1 MKRSLII
8 VGLIIFIII
17 SSLFYLFKIQQAHKI
32 KLPDAIQEVYTIEIP
47 ASTFNFNITYD
58 INNLADYLN
67 KKINGSFLV
76 KEIFI
81 QENKKEKIKL
91 TLTKNE
97 NIIIKAKGKELVCIF
112 PVIVDVELKDSR
124 FGKLL
129 TGLVKPV
136 HTSMMI
142 TLSTP
147 VKIDKNWCIVTCF
160 KIKNYRWVVKPV
172 LQIGPFKKNIEERLN
187 EAIEENGPALT
198 KLLDSEI
205 YKAATLKPSLLTIW
219 HDLQEPIFISSIPS
233 NVWIKFI
240 CDDISGKIKTHP
252 THITCMT
259 AVHAK
264 MFIITDTTAAAKV
277 KFHSNPLPEFK
288 ILKEED
294 AVEKS
299 NVYIYAFSSFQEIN
313 EQLNTLLKGK
323 TFSAKGHA
331 VTIKKLY
338 AYSSTSGLSIIIIT
352 DNNDHLVISGNL
364 VYDVPTQTLKIENFD
379 FAFNPKHQLLNA
391 GVNLFHSQIRDSIAT
406 KLVVKFNTL
415 IQNAP
420 YIIHK
425 AIEKEKTGKVIDVNF
440 NNMQIKKCIIIM
452 GREKIHLIINV
463 AMDANLRLKKIQTGT
478 IIRINDKRK
487 NKANMYHVK
496 QNKF

>member
-8 VGLIIFIII
+8 VGLLIFITI
-17 SSLFYLFKIQQAHKI
+17 SSLFYLFKTHQANKL

-47 ASTFNFNITYD
+47 PSTFNFNITYD
-58 INNLADYLN
+58 IKNLADYLN

-76 KEIFI
+76 KELFI
-81 QENKKEKIKL
+81 QKEKKEKIKL
-91 TLTKNE
+91 TLTKSE
-97 NIIIKAKGKELVCIF
+97 KIIVKAKGKELVCMF
-112 PVIVDVELKDSR
+112 PVIVDVEIKDSR

-129 TGLVKPV
+129 TSLVKPV
-136 HTSMMI
+136 HTSLMI
-142 TLSTP
+142 NLSTP
-147 VKIDKNWCIVTCF
+147 VKIDKNWCIVTHF
-160 KIKNYRWVVKPV
+160 KIKSYRWVVQPV
-172 LQIGPFKKNIEERLN
+172 LQIGPFKKNIEARLN
-187 EAIEENGPALT
+187 EAIQENGPALT
-198 KLLDSEI
+198 KMLDSEI

-219 HDLQEPIFISSIPS
+219 HDLQEPIFISSTPS

-252 THITCMT
+252 DFITGIT

-264 MFIITDTTAAAKV
+264 MYIITDTTATAKA

-288 ILKEED
+288 LLKEKD
-294 AVEKS
+294 TLDKS
-299 NVYIYAFSSFQEIN
+299 DIYIYAFSSFQEIN
-313 EQLNTLLKGK
+313 QQLNVLLKGK

-338 AYSSTSGLSIIIIT
+338 AYSSTSGLSIIIVT
-352 DNNDHLVISGNL
+352 DKNDHLLLSGNL
-364 VYDVPTQTLKIENFD
+364 VYDVPTQTLKIDHFD
-379 FAFNPKHQLLNA
+379 FAFNPKHRILNA
-391 GVNLFHSQIRDSIAT
+391 GVNLFHNQIRDSIAT

-425 AIEKEKTGKVIDVNF
+425 AIEKEKTGKVIDVNL

-463 AMDANLRLKKIQTGT
+463 ATDANLKLKKIQTGT
-478 IIRINDKRK
+478 IIRIKDKQ
-487 NKANMYHVK
+487 K
-496 QNKF
+496 Q